1 MKGLTEIKISDTEKT
16 IFSDLKELLTKQP
29 GLLLNSKQL
38 VKKTGMN
45 RTKLSTGF
53 IFLFGYSIK
62 QYQLQQRILLAKR
75 KLVTTNLPIKAI
87 AQQCGFATEKYF
99 FVYFKQKT
107 GLSPGL
113 YRKRY
118 CRIQ

>member
-1 MKGLTEIKISDTEKT
+1 MKGHTEIKLSDAEKT
-16 IFSDLKELLTKQP
+16 IFSDLNILLTKQP
-29 GLLLNSKQL
+29 GLLLDSKEL

-53 IFLFGYSIK
+53 HFLYGLSIK
-62 QYQLQQRILLAKR
+62 QFQLQQRILHAKR

-99 FVYFKQKT
+99 FAYFKQKT
-107 GLSPGL
+107 GLSPGN

-118 CRIQ
+118 YRV